1 MWVLVLSAG
10 KILPGGSR
18 FHEGD
23 LASIFCR
30 EGDGRGRG
38 WNGRVLGES
47 GKRWGKGRVNE
58 ITKVQKEKAEIPA
71 PRCARG
77 VSDVSQ
83 SV

>member
-1 MWVLVLSAG
+1 MKG
-10 KILPGGSR
+10 T
-18 FHEGD
+18 
-23 LASIFCR
+23 
-30 EGDGRGRG
+30 GDGA
-38 WNGRVLGES
+38 GEGVEWTGIGD